1 MEQTSIT
8 PSATTETTENAAPV
22 EREQTDIFNWANNLF
37 MYKDNLKIEL
47 FLLSKN
53 NVLYRTQHK
62 PEVGK
67 QLIPLLLDN
76 ILEFVMTGAG
86 EGLVVRGFEEAEE
99 EDNVLQRTQLDNI
112 EKMVEAMRW
121 LGGQE
126 HEMEMFNEDDHDLRR
141 MRGLIAR
148 CSHPEMEKSFY
159 VIKSL
164 SAANVVKGIGGWTI
178 GAQTFEALDP
188 GAALRIPAD
197 NQILLLEQDVYV
209 FNQSKLE
216 RLFNYNAKKN
226 AIAEKKVDEINA
238 NFTLSFA
245 DELDLQTMVK
255 ASKTLINKLQKIDP
269 QSVKQEDLL
278 NHAEELGVELMTDDS
293 GAIIIMDVKDL
304 NKFVNLLNDD
314 YVESS
319 MTGRRYEI
327 KSKKILEPES
337 DEK

>member
-1 MEQTSIT
+1 MEQTIAG
-8 PSATTETTENAAPV
+8 PKTTDSYQE
-22 EREQTDIFNWANNLF
+22 TDIFNWANNLF
-37 MYKDNLKIEL
+37 MYKDSIKIEL

-67 QLIPLLLDN
+67 QFPALLLDN

-99 EDNVLQRTQLDNI
+99 EENVLQRTRIGNI
-112 EKMVEAMRW
+112 EKMTEAMRW

-126 HEMEMFNEDDHDLRR
+126 HEMEVFKEEDHDLRR

-148 CSHPEMEKSFY
+148 CSHPELDKPFY
-159 VIKSL
+159 VIKLL
-164 SAANVVKGIGGWTI
+164 SAANVVKGA
-178 GAQTFEALDP
+178 GAWMISSQTFEALEP

-197 NQILLLEQDVYV
+197 NQILLLDQDVYV

-226 AIAEKKVDEINA
+226 VIAEKKVAAINA
-238 NFTLSFA
+238 NFNLSFA
-245 DELDLQTMVK
+245 DELDLQTMIK
-255 ASKTLINKLQKIDP
+255 ASKSLINKLQKIDP
-269 QSVKQEDLL
+269 ESVKQEELL
-278 NHAEELGVELMTDDS
+278 NHAEELGIELMTDDS

-314 YVESS
+314 YVESNL
-319 MTGRRYEI
+319 TGKRYEI
-327 KSKKILEPES
+327 KSKKILEPETS
-337 DEK
+337 EN

>member
-1 MEQTSIT
+1 MEQT
-8 PSATTETTENAAPV
+8 
-22 EREQTDIFNWANNLF
+22 EQTIEQKTSDYESTDIFNWANNLF

-67 QLIPLLLDN
+67 QLTGLLLDN

-99 EDNVLQRTQLDNI
+99 EENVLQRTLLGNI
-112 EKMVEAMRW
+112 EKMTEAMKW

-126 HEMEMFNEDDHDLRR
+126 HEMEMFSEDDHDLRR

-148 CSHPEMEKSFY
+148 CTHPELDKPFY

-164 SAANVVKGIGGWTI
+164 SAANVVKGVGAWTI
-178 GAQTFEALDP
+178 GAQSFEALEP

-197 NQILLLEQDVYV
+197 NQILLLDQDVYV

-226 AIAEKKVDEINA
+226 AIAEKKVNEINTY
-238 NFTLSFA
+238 FTLSFA
-245 DELDLQTMVK
+245 DELDLQTMIK
-255 ASKTLINKLQKIDP
+255 ASKTIINKLQKIDP
-269 QSVKQEDLL
+269 QAVKQEELL
-278 NHAEELGVELMTDDS
+278 NHAEELGVELMTDDN

-314 YVESS
+314 YVESGL
-319 MTGRRYEI
+319 TGKRYEI
-327 KSKKILEPES
+327 KSKKILQPES